1 MKQPETT
8 PRYPTLQLVH
18 DLYGFVKPYKGRYSF
33 ATLMRLIG
41 DLVQLYPTYALAQ
54 MVTFLGHHRTGEPH
68 STLWFYIATSGIA
81 FVIHVVC
88 RQIARVLGY
97 RVSER
102 SALDAHQK
110 TLQHLFRLDLAWHEK
125 ENSGNKMKRIQTGT
139 EAVDN
144 ILRMWITNFIEIG
157 VNFVAITVIL
167 ATFNGLVA
175 ILFIVYMAI
184 YFIVSRI
191 FTTHAVVQSNR
202 VNIGEEKLYGLTFE
216 AINNIRSVKVLGMSA
231 PIMSRVQQRITTIY
245 SDIKKRIFWYQG
257 RYLILDNFTYIFYIG
272 MILMI
277 VWGIIDGK
285 YQLGFLV
292 LFMGYFAKIS
302 ENIDELTVV
311 TLDFNVAKFGLYRM
325 QAILNEP
332 VGIDDDQGKQVFP
345 EKWDKIRIENLSF
358 TYDNKRPILHN
369 ISFEINRGEKVGI
382 VGISGAGKS
391 TLFKL
396 LLKEHEQYDG
406 VIKIGEVPLR
416 DIRKSDF
423 FHHAA
428 VVLQDTEVFS
438 FSLRDNITIGNAG
451 QSDNT
456 DLLKQAVDTAHVD
469 DFLPTLSEG
478 LDTLI
483 GEKGVKLSGGEK
495 QRIGLAR
502 AVFKQPEILF
512 LDEATSH
519 LDMESEKKIQDS
531 LHHFFKEVTAI
542 VIAHR
547 LTTIQEM
554 DRIIVIQAG
563 KIVEQ
568 GSFSELLQK
577 KGRFAEL
584 WSKQGF

>member
-1 MKQPETT
+1 MQLTEKTPSYTT
-8 PRYPTLQLVH
+8 PQLIH
-18 DLYGFVKPYKGRYSF
+18 DLYGFVKPYRRRFAF
-33 ATLMRLIG
+33 ATVMRLIG
-41 DLVQLYPTYALAQ
+41 DVAQLYPTYALAQ
-54 MVTFLGHHRTGEPH
+54 MVTFLSHHKTGEPH
-68 STLWFYIATSGIA
+68 STLWWYIATSAVA
-81 FVIHVVC
+81 FIVHVIC
-88 RQIARVLGY
+88 RQIARILGY
-97 RVSER
+97 RISER
-102 SALDAHQK
+102 SSLDAHLQ
-110 TLQHLFRLDLAWHEK
+110 TLQHLFHLDLTWHEK
-125 ENSGNKMKRIQTGT
+125 ENSGNKLKRIQTGT

-157 VNFVAITVIL
+157 VNFVAITIIL
-167 ATFNGLVA
+167 ATFNGLIA
-175 ILFIVYMAI
+175 TLFIVYMAG
-184 YFIVSRI
+184 YYVVSRY
-191 FTTHAVVQSNR
+191 FTKRAVVQSNK
-202 VNIGEEKLYGLTFE
+202 VNIGEEMLYGLTFE
-216 AINNIRSVKVLGMSA
+216 AINNIRSIKVLGMSK
-231 PIMSRVQQRITTIY
+231 PLLDRIQHRVANIY

-257 RYLILDNFTYIFYIG
+257 RYLILDNYTYIFYIG

-277 VWGIIDGK
+277 VWGIINGH

-292 LFMGYFAKIS
+292 LFMGYFNKIA

-311 TLDFNVAKFGLYRM
+311 TLDFNVAKYGLYRM

-332 VGIDDDQGKQVFP
+332 LGIDDDRGKQAFP
-345 EKWDKIRIENLSF
+345 AEWDKIRVENLSF
-358 TYDNKRPILHN
+358 TYDNKRSILHDVT
-369 ISFEINRGEKVGI
+369 FEINRGEKIGI
-382 VGISGAGKS
+382 VGVSGAGKS

-396 LLKEHEQYDG
+396 LLKEHEHYSG
-406 VIKIGEVPLR
+406 SIKIGDVPLR
-416 DIRKSDF
+416 DIRQSDF
-423 FHHAA
+423 YKHAA

-438 FSLRDNITIGNAG
+438 FPLRDNITLGNADE
-451 QSDNT
+451 SNNT
-456 DLLKQAVDTAHVD
+456 DLLKRAVDTAHVD
-469 DFLPTLSEG
+469 DFLPVLNEG
-478 LDTLI
+478 LNTLI
-483 GEKGVKLSGGEK
+483 GEKGTKLSGGEK
-495 QRIGLAR
+495 QRIGIAR

-568 GSFSELLQK
+568 GSFNELLEQ